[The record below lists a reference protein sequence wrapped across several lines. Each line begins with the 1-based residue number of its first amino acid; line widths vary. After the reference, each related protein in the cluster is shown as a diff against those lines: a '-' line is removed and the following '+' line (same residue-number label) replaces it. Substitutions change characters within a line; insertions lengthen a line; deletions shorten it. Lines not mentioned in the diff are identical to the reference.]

1 MEVRLGAYLRSTCRV
16 APSGM
21 RTSRQPRH
29 RRNLETHLPA
39 VAPWSTPSTP
49 SPQTRQAIR
58 GPSST
63 TGTSIA
69 GMSGAS
75 RWSAPGASAG
85 RLGATRQSFGKRR
98 WLTKTP
104 SASTTIQ
111 RRSFLRARA
120 SVVEGVRAFG
130 RRRALE
136 AALRVEPGAVVAHA
150 LAALD
155 RVDPDLLDAR
165 AAAAPAAAS
174 RSRRPRTGRR
184 SGTRRRACPRTR
196 ASRGRTRRRRP
207 RAGPR
212 APWRR

>member
-49 SPQTRQAIR
+49 SPQTRQAMR

-63 TGTSIA
+63 TGASIG
-69 GMSGAS
+69 GMPGAS
-75 RWSAPGASAG
+75 RRSAPGASAG

-111 RRSFLRARA
+111 RRSFSMPQVA
-120 SVVEGVRAFG
+120 SSV
-130 RRRALE
+130 AL
-136 AALRVEPGAVVAHA
+136 
-150 LAALD
+150 
-155 RVDPDLLDAR
+155 
-165 AAAAPAAAS
+165 
-174 RSRRPRTGRR
+174 
-184 SGTRRRACPRTR
+184 
-196 ASRGRTRRRRP
+196 
-207 RAGPR
+207 
-212 APWRR
+212 